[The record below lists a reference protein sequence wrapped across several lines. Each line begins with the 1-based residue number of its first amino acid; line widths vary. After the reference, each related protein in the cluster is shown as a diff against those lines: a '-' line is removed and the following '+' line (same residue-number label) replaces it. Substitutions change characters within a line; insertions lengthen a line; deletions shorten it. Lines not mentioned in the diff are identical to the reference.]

1 MIHLRPWPNLFSLR
15 LIAVPFHLAE
25 LKRVL
30 DCLPSSMDDI
40 SLEEI
45 TLLSDTLA
53 DMLDVLRGKSLD
65 TVSILTPYSHEQDEV
80 WMEESDILDA
90 VFDVEKGESKA
101 QAYVLG
107 KSDLNPLR
115 SENWVVQIERPH

>member
-1 MIHLRPWPNLFSLR
+1 
-15 LIAVPFHLAE
+15 
-25 LKRVL
+25 
-30 DCLPSSMDDI
+30 MDDI